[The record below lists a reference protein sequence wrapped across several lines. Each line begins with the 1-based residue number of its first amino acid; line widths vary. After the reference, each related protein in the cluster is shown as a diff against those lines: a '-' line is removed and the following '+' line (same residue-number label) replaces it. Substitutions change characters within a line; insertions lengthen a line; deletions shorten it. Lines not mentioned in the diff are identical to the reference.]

1 MRKVRRR
8 WLCRGQAGAGIREV
22 LTADIRVNGGYAQTD
37 KVCHGRRHSRQ
48 AAEGTDLKGSDG

>member
-8 WLCRGQAGAGIREV
+8 WLCRGRVRAELLKGQAQAVRAKV
-22 LTADIRVNGGYAQTD
+22 YAQTD